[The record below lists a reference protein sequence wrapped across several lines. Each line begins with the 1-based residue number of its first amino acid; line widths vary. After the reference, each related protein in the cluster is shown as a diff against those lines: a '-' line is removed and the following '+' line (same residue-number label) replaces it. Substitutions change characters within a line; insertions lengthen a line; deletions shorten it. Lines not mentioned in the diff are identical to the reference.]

1 MVRIT
6 NYAERHNALGETF
19 FALILQG
26 GIEMV
31 KSNTTG
37 KFYATAKEASVT
49 STFDEETCK
58 RLIGSEMTGS
68 IRKVP
73 CTPFEYVVPETGE
86 ITTITSRW
94 EYVPEGE
101 TLEDTVFAGEVIGA
115 PEKREVLTF

>member
-6 NYAERHNALGETF
+6 NYAERHNALGESF
-19 FALILQG
+19 YALILQG

-37 KFYATAKEASVT
+37 KFYATAKQASVT

-58 RLIGSEMTGS
+58 ALIGSEMPGS

-86 ITTITSRW
+86 ITTISSRW
-94 EYVPEGE
+94 EYTQEGE
-101 TLEDTVFAGEVIGA
+101 TLEENIFAGEVIGI
-115 PEKREVLTF
+115 PEKQVAMTF